1 MDSRSQEVDI
11 KELVY
16 GILKEWRLL
25 LGAGCICAAA
35 LGGYKAAGSLALSKS
50 PEYEA
55 SKAAEYGEALLAY
68 ETEKKGLEREIGD
81 ILQGMQAQQI
91 YLDGSVLMQIS
102 PYAKGTAAAKLY
114 VRTRQSQQ
122 GQPEEAPATRIYPE
136 ETEAAPAVGAAEDV
150 PDGPAGPGSGMAGPS
165 TAAGRDG
172 VSSDAALDSG
182 RLEALVQAYASS
194 FKEDSILARA
204 TEKDGTDLRYVKELI
219 QVETDEGSPMLT
231 ITVTHLDEERA
242 EALLDG
248 LLAAIEEKESWLEQE
263 IGENQ
268 LVVVSKT
275 SDLVSDQ
282 SLWELQEEEE
292 ARQTQLQESLKAKR
306 KELAGLKGP
315 EPSGSPEGA
324 AALLGI
330 RYGLLGGV
338 LGILLAGFIACL
350 RWLFCDRARSGAE
363 VEARFGIP
371 ELGTFGK
378 ERKGVFRKVDRLLE
392 KLFGIGQPMEDEQV
406 YQLIGAR
413 VKTFYP
419 EVSRIYVAGLG
430 PDTCKGKLAVRLRKV
445 FPDREIHMGGSV
457 HKDPEALT
465 GAAGCDGVI
474 LVVEK
479 DKSTYQEILQE
490 ALAVE
495 NCQGRVLGCVLV

>member
-1 MDSRSQEVDI
+1 M
-11 KELVY
+11 
-16 GILKEWRLL
+16 
-25 LGAGCICAAA
+25 
-35 LGGYKAAGSLALSKS
+35 
-50 PEYEA
+50 
-55 SKAAEYGEALLAY
+55 
-68 ETEKKGLEREIGD
+68 
-81 ILQGMQAQQI
+81 
-91 YLDGSVLMQIS
+91 
-102 PYAKGTAAAKLY
+102 
-114 VRTRQSQQ
+114 
-122 GQPEEAPATRIYPE
+122 
-136 ETEAAPAVGAAEDV
+136 
-150 PDGPAGPGSGMAGPS
+150 
-165 TAAGRDG
+165 
-172 VSSDAALDSG
+172 
-182 RLEALVQAYASS
+182 
-194 FKEDSILARA
+194 
-204 TEKDGTDLRYVKELI
+204 
-219 QVETDEGSPMLT
+219 
-231 ITVTHLDEERA
+231 
-242 EALLDG
+242 
-248 LLAAIEEKESWLEQE
+248 
-263 IGENQ
+263 
-268 LVVVSKT
+268 
-275 SDLVSDQ
+275 
-282 SLWELQEEEE
+282 
-292 ARQTQLQESLKAKR
+292 
-306 KELAGLKGP
+306 
-315 EPSGSPEGA
+315 
-324 AALLGI
+324 GI